1 MRMYDGVPDS
11 ALKASMDRKEAIKA
25 ALRRKGIGVTYFPVE
40 GMYGAYKLSNYR
52 EIACA
57 SSVEELSCVVT
68 RKSYP
73 SVARSV

>member
-1 MRMYDGVPDS
+1 MIMYDGP
-11 ALKASMDRKEAIKA
+11 LKASMDRKEAIKA

-40 GMYGAYKLSNYR
+40 GMYGAYKLSNYK

-57 SSVEELSCVVT
+57 SSIEELGAVMNKQSQ
-68 RKSYP
+68 P